1 MKRVFKIASSLAAQI
16 SGKKTKEN
24 SRRIDAWMSESSK
37 NRELFDK
44 LGDHEFRSSFFRRV
58 DVYDSDAAW
67 EKVEYRLTSSSRRQS
82 ILYRDLM
89 RYAAIFLLAVSVA
102 TSLFYAPDIIDLL
115 DNNKI
120 DMAHNGARLVLADG
134 SVMNIDSG
142 EGRLSERCGV
152 KIDTLTKTISLESL
166 KIKAGKGKH
175 NVLKTDKGCEYKVIL
190 PDGTL
195 AHLSSESSLLFADN
209 FGGTER
215 RVEVEGEVFFNV
227 VKDSKRPF
235 VVNAGGISTIVLGT
249 KFNIN
254 AYPQSQEVVATL
266 LSGSLKVVNGN
277 KSVVLSPDQQ
287 AVCSKRNE
295 STEVKTVDAS
305 MYLSWTEGTFS
316 FRNERLS
323 NILSS
328 LQKWY
333 DFDYVFLDNECKEIR
348 MGLNLP
354 RNAGFA
360 EILEWMNNAEL
371 FKISKKGKTVIIE
384 KLED

>member
-1 MKRVFKIASSLAAQI
+1 M
-16 SGKKTKEN
+16 
-24 SRRIDAWMSESSK
+24 
-37 NRELFDK
+37 
-44 LGDHEFRSSFFRRV
+44 
-58 DVYDSDAAW
+58 
-67 EKVEYRLTSSSRRQS
+67 
-82 ILYRDLM
+82 
-89 RYAAIFLLAVSVA
+89 
-102 TSLFYAPDIIDLL
+102 
-115 DNNKI
+115 
-120 DMAHNGARLVLADG
+120 
-134 SVMNIDSG
+134 
-142 EGRLSERCGV
+142 
-152 KIDTLTKTISLESL
+152 L
-166 KIKAGKGKH
+166 KI
-175 NVLKTDKGCEYKVIL
+175 DKGCEYKVIL

-360 EILEWMNNAEL
+360 EILEWMNNVEL